1 MQLPETEYVDVG
13 GVRLAYQT
21 YGEGDL
27 SVIGV
32 PNWSS
37 NMDAIWL
44 MDSWVDFASRLS
56 RATRLVMYDQRGTG
70 LSDRVAP
77 VETIEQA
84 ADDLLALVD
93 HLEVERAVLF
103 AFDMST
109 PTALAFA
116 ARYPD
121 RTHSLLVLGGTARVF
136 ADDDYEVGVAPDTV
150 AAITHLITEGW
161 GRTDSPYAFM
171 GVPDHPDD
179 DRTLDRA
186 QVARVQRQAASRSDI
201 DGLVDS
207 WWRMDGRHY
216 VEGVRAPAVVMHRT
230 HDQLVPVSHGRWL
243 ADHLPDARL
252 VELPGDIHYLW
263 LADRPF
269 ITREI
274 LRFLHREDFDT
285 GDRRLAALVVTDI
298 VDSTGRAA
306 ALGHEKWRSLL
317 DRHDDALRRG
327 LRRYGGAERNTAGD
341 SFVATFTSAE
351 AATRFALAAVEDA
364 REAGVNLR
372 AGVHVGEVEERQ
384 GQLHGLAV
392 HVATRVQSSGQ
403 PGQVLVTA
411 GVHDALTGTAGLTF
425 VPTGDHELRGVPGSW
440 YLWAVSPG

>member
-1 MQLPETEYVDVG
+1 MQLPETEYVDVD

-44 MDSWVDFASRLS
+44 MDSWIDFAARLA
-56 RATRLVMYDQRGTG
+56 RASRLVMYDQRGTG

-93 HLEVERAVLF
+93 HLGVDRAVLI

-116 ARYPD
+116 ARYPE
-121 RTHSLLVLGGTARVF
+121 RTHSLLVMGGTARVF
-136 ADDDYEVGVAPDTV
+136 ADSDYEIGLPLDTMEM
-150 AAITHLITEGW
+150 TTQLISNGW
-161 GRTDSPYAFM
+161 GRVDSPYAFL
-171 GVPDHPDD
+171 GVPGRTDD
-179 DRTLDRA
+179 ERALDRA

-201 DGLVDS
+201 DRLIDS
-207 WWRMDGRHY
+207 WWRMDARQY
-216 VEGVRAPAVVMHRT
+216 TEKVIAPALVVHRT

-243 ADHLPDARL
+243 AQKLPDAQF
-252 VELPGDIHYLW
+252 VEMDGDIHYLW

-269 ITREI
+269 IARTVLE
-274 LRFLHREDFDT
+274 FLHRESFDA
-285 GDRRLAALVVTDI
+285 GDRQLAALVVTDI
-298 VDSTGRAA
+298 AGSTGRAA
-306 ALGHEKWRSLL
+306 ELGHQSWRAMI
-317 DRHDDALRRG
+317 DRHDEAVRRA
-327 LRRYGGAERNTAGD
+327 LRRYGGVERNTAGD

-351 AATRFALAAVEDA
+351 AATLFALAAVEGA
-364 REAGVNLR
+364 REVGVDVR
-372 AGVHVGEVEERQ
+372 AGVHLGEIEDRD
-384 GQLHGLAV
+384 GQLHGFAV
-392 HVATRVQSSGQ
+392 HVASRVQASAV
-403 PGQVLVTA
+403 PKQVLVTT
-411 GVHDALTGTAGLTF
+411 GVRDALVGTAGLEF
-425 VPTGDHELRGVPGSW
+425 SPAGDHELRGVPGIWS
-440 YLWAVSPG
+440 LHAATTI